1 MKLLTSLADDASDG
15 WSLCAVAGSMSWVHA
30 LSVQWNTVSLYTSEG
45 FAPLSPGMSALE
57 PVILELDLE
66 QAHLDLGIA
75 TTLSYSSFH

>member
-1 MKLLTSLADDASDG
+1 MH
-15 WSLCAVAGSMSWVHA
+15 C
-30 LSVQWNTVSLYTSEG
+30 LSSGIQCPYYTSEG
-45 FAPLSPGMSALE
+45 FGPLSPGMSALE